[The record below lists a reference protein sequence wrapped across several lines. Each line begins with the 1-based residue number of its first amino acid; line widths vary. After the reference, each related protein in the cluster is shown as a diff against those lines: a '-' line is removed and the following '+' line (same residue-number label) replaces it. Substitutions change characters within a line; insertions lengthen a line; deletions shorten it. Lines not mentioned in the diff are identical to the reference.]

1 MSVANVLQIGGSDLP
16 SSLTPGSSNMQLV
29 AMLLESL
36 NRFFELK
43 LPKHF

>member
-1 MSVANVLQIGGSDLP
+1 LQIALQISGSDLP
-16 SSLTPGSSNMQLV
+16 SSLTSGSSDVQLV

-36 NRFFELK
+36 DRFFELK